1 MPRLDWKLVL
11 NLSNL
16 GHVDL
21 SIIVIISLDSVYHHF
36 LKTHTSIIQARCSQD
51 FCLKTITNGEN
62 VCARGAVWGSGQI
75 GNFGN
80 SSYGGKVE
88 GGEETGTCRLGLT

>member
-16 GHVDL
+16 GHVEL

-36 LKTHTSIIQARCSQD
+36 LKTHTSIIRARCSQD
-51 FCLKTITNGEN
+51 FCLKTITNDEN
-62 VCARGAVWGSGQI
+62 VCARGKV
-75 GNFGN
+75 
-80 SSYGGKVE
+80 GGLAKLATLETPLMVE
-88 GGEETGTCRLGLT
+88 R

>member
-16 GHVDL
+16 GHVEL

-36 LKTHTSIIQARCSQD
+36 LKTHTSIIRARCSQD
-51 FCLKTITNGEN
+51 FCLKTITNDEN
-62 VCARGAVWGSGQI
+62 ICARGAV
-75 GNFGN
+75 
-80 SSYGGKVE
+80 GGLPAKLATLETPLMVE
-88 GGEETGTCRLGLT
+88 R